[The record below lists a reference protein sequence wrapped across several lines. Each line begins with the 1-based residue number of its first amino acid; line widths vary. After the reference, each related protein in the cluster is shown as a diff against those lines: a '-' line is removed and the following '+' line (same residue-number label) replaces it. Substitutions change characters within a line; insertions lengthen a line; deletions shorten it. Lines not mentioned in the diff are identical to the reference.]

1 MNLDEQ
7 LLAKKQEAAETD
19 ELSGASDR
27 VGGLR
32 EAQRAGAQDRAG
44 SQSAM
49 SLREAVLAE
58 KKKEAAKSIGA
69 EEAAGEAGASPLSLG
84 TSRLLQQ
91 SWLNLIPS
99 WGLTL
104 IWVNIHVFLSYVLG
118 ERLFCKLGEE
128 WASMIP
134 GSAAGAA
141 GAAAGA
147 KPPVKASNECCLLAG
162 CDLGCLFVII
172 AVGSVIAMIV
182 GAITSPLEALKA
194 SLGAIWG
201 AIAGISN

>member
-19 ELSGASDR
+19 ETADTSARPTS
-27 VGGLR
+27 LR
-32 EAQRAGAQDRAG
+32 EAQRASAQDDS
-44 SQSAM
+44 SQGAT

-58 KKKEAAKSIGA
+58 KRKEETKVAGE
-69 EEAAGEAGASPLSLG
+69 EEAGSAGASPMSLG

-99 WGLTL
+99 WGLTI

-134 GSAAGAA
+134 GSGGAA
-141 GAAAGA
+141 SALGSAAEP

-162 CDLGCLFVII
+162 CDLGCLFIII
-172 AVGSVIAMIV
+172 AVASVIAMIV